1 VAAPSGAAAI
11 VVGVNPA
18 RAPWSSA
25 SFLAYLGGLTIL
37 AAVGSLLQVQSSDH
51 AAAGFAGWAFVV
63 FLVVTA
69 LALLAR
75 GSGHPVTAGLLA
87 LSSVAALVTLL
98 GALLDWFGWLDT
110 DLDLPFGGTR
120 VSWLV
125 LELSV
130 IASAAVAL
138 RVFRFP
144 LLVFVLAAG
153 GWFFATDLISGGGD
167 WSAVVTLLFG
177 LALLGLALA
186 VDNGDTRPYAFWLHV
201 VAGLTIG
208 GGLLW
213 FFHDG
218 DWDWALVAIAGVVY
232 IALAD
237 RLGRSSWAVL
247 GAWGMLQTAA
257 HFGEKWSDLSG
268 FAFTAFFLFPFVL
281 IDAYTEDFEQRAMHP
296 WASALV
302 FALTGLVFIAIG
314 LLLAHRRRE
323 AVL

>member
-1 VAAPSGAAAI
+1 VP
-11 VVGVNPA
+11 VNAA

-25 SFLAYLGGLTIL
+25 SFLTYLGGITIL
-37 AAVGSLLQVQSSDH
+37 VAAGSLLEVQSAEH
-51 AAAGFAGWAFVV
+51 GAGGFVGWAALI

-69 LALLAR
+69 LAGLAR
-75 GSGHPVTAGLLA
+75 RSGHRVTAGLFALTSVLA
-87 LSSVAALVTLL
+87 FVTTL

-110 DLDLPFGGTR
+110 DLDSPFGGTR
-120 VSWLV
+120 LSWLA

-130 IASAAVAL
+130 VVAAAVAL

-153 GWFFATDLISGGGD
+153 SWFFVTDLLSGGGD

-177 LALLGLALA
+177 LALLGTALI
-186 VDNGDTRPYAFWLHV
+186 VDHGDTRPYAFWLHV
-201 VAGLTIG
+201 VAGVTIG
-208 GGLLW
+208 GGLIW
-213 FFHDG
+213 FFHEG
-218 DWDWALVAIAGVVY
+218 DWDWVLVAVAGLLY

-257 HFGEKWSDLSG
+257 HFGEKWSDLAS

-281 IDAYTEDFEQRAMHP
+281 LDAYTEEGFEQRAQHP

-302 FALTGLVFIAIG
+302 FGLTGLVFIAIG
-314 LLLAHRRRE
+314 LLLAQRRRE
-323 AVL
+323 AAL

>member
-1 VAAPSGAAAI
+1 
-11 VVGVNPA
+11 VNAA

-37 AAVGSLLQVQSSDH
+37 VAVGSLLEVESGQH
-51 AAAGFAGWAFVV
+51 GAGGFVGWALLIFV
-63 FLVVTA
+63 VVTA

-75 GSGHPVTAGLLA
+75 TSGHRVTAGLLA
-87 LSSVAALVTLL
+87 LTSVTAAVTFL
-98 GALLDWFGWLDT
+98 GALLDWLGWLDT
-110 DLDLPFGGTR
+110 DLDSPFGGTR
-120 VSWLV
+120 ASWLA
-125 LELSV
+125 LELAV
-130 IASAAVAL
+130 IVAAAVAL

-153 GWFFATDLISGGGD
+153 TWFFLTDLLSGGGD
-167 WSAVVTLLFG
+167 WSAVVTLLVG
-177 LALLGLALA
+177 LGFLGLALV
-186 VDNGDTRPYAFWLHV
+186 VDNGDTRPFAFWLHV
-201 VAGLTIG
+201 AAGLTIG

-218 DWDWALVAIAGVVY
+218 DWDWVLVAIAGVVY

-257 HFGEKWSDLSG
+257 HFGEKWSELG
-268 FAFTAFFLFPFVL
+268 GLAFAAFYLFPFVL
-281 IDAYTEDFEQRAMHP
+281 IDAYSEGFEERAMHP

-314 LLLAHRRRE
+314 LLLARRRRE